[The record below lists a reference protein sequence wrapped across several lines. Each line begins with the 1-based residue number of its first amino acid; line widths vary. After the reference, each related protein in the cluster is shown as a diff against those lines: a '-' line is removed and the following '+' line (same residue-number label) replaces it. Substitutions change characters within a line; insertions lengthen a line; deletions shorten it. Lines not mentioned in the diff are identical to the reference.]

1 MTAKNLA
8 ISVDPGF
15 SRVRVPESVA
25 PAPLERADGGQVDPF
40 HPVGSPERE
49 ANLQE
54 HMKGNHFL
62 VPKATYLGSL
72 GDWNKF
78 DLSKANPESD
88 MGPGIYSSS
97 STEDVRHNYAG
108 FGPDMRSKINEWLER
123 NDIHDY
129 SYAQLSGGDLD
140 REEFMD
146 NHGYSPE
153 AVLRQLHN
161 ALGIQHEGATYKV
174 HLSLKNP
181 VVFADGTRHEAHETE
196 WHNDLPKKN
205 PKSVPALI
213 DALSKSVKSFGL
225 PEEHAKDAIGAIAE
239 HAYDLGSI
247 SATKL
252 KDMFVGYLYNDPAA
266 TPNEIFKDTMQRLR
280 FDGVVD
286 ARPYQ
291 KWGPRKSS
299 FSNVKVPGMEG
310 VDPDT
315 MHFVVW
321 NRNQI
326 KSATGNRGTYS
337 KAHDD
342 ITKAEGGAIEAIQG
356 PQREQNLAEFMRGV
370 HHELLERN
378 GKPKRL
384 YHGRTGDFSVFR
396 GDLTGS
402 RHRDNE
408 VGDAF
413 YFTDDIKTANWYAK
427 SAGRQTKG
435 GANVMPV
442 YLRMVNP
449 LVVDY
454 DGEGAEY
461 LDEDIEKAKQLGHD
475 GVIAR
480 NINDGRVSD
489 HFIVFHPSQI
499 KSAVGNIGGFNPE
512 DPDISKAEGGEVDG
526 ELEGWHGTPHEFAP
540 TENNPLGEFDSSKI
554 GTGEGNDAFGYG
566 TYLAEAQGIGRHYKD
581 QLSRR
586 LGDDPSWWEGKKL
599 PDALTTS
606 EQKTYD
612 ILRGKLFKTTSGGP
626 NLSAEESATLRSLG
640 DKHRAYSEGIEAMKP
655 KGFLY
660 RVKLHPEIVN
670 KMLDWDRPLGEQSEH
685 VQKVFKDLMESEIWD
700 ADTRKLV
707 EKVGIPHHQIKGSKL
722 YELVASSDALAG
734 KGQFGKAASEELA
747 RRGIPGIKYLD
758 ASSRRNGDGTRNFV
772 VFPGE
777 EKKVRIVE
785 RLNRGGMVEDSD
797 KAIRRAMMIAKESK

>member
-1 MTAKNLA
+1 
-8 ISVDPGF
+8 
-15 SRVRVPESVA
+15 
-25 PAPLERADGGQVDPF
+25 
-40 HPVGSPERE
+40 
-49 ANLQE
+49 
-54 HMKGNHFL
+54 
-62 VPKATYLGSL
+62 
-72 GDWNKF
+72 
-78 DLSKANPESD
+78 
-88 MGPGIYSSS
+88 
-97 STEDVRHNYAG
+97 
-108 FGPDMRSKINEWLER
+108 
-123 NDIHDY
+123 
-129 SYAQLSGGDLD
+129 
-140 REEFMD
+140 
-146 NHGYSPE
+146 
-153 AVLRQLHN
+153 
-161 ALGIQHEGATYKV
+161 
-174 HLSLKNP
+174 
-181 VVFADGTRHEAHETE
+181 
-196 WHNDLPKKN
+196 
-205 PKSVPALI
+205 
-213 DALSKSVKSFGL
+213 
-225 PEEHAKDAIGAIAE
+225 
-239 HAYDLGSI
+239 
-247 SATKL
+247 
-252 KDMFVGYLYNDPAA
+252 MFVGYLYPDPAA

-342 ITKAEGGAIEAIQG
+342 ITKAEGG
-356 PQREQNLAEFMRGV
+356 
-370 HHELLERN
+370 
-378 GKPKRL
+378 
-384 YHGRTGDFSVFR
+384 
-396 GDLTGS
+396 
-402 RHRDNE
+402 E
-408 VGDAF
+408 V
-413 YFTDDIKTANWYAK
+413 
-427 SAGRQTKG
+427 
-435 GANVMPV
+435 
-442 YLRMVNP
+442 
-449 LVVDY
+449 
-454 DGEGAEY
+454 
-461 LDEDIEKAKQLGHD
+461 ED
-475 GVIAR
+475 
-480 NINDGRVSD
+480 
-489 HFIVFHPSQI
+489 
-499 KSAVGNIGGFNPE
+499 
-512 DPDISKAEGGEVDG
+512 

-640 DKHRAYSEGIEAMKP
+640 DKHRAYSEGIEAMRP